1 MCFDSM
7 LSRCQERWGRLAWLG
22 GGPMP
27 CTQAR
32 LGIGAALLVIGIL
45 AGPASAYEEMI
56 IEKPASIVGVV
67 KFSGTIPPPQ
77 RYRVTMGAN
86 PEYCRAIADAEGNIV
101 APQAQVSASQ
111 ELADVVV
118 FLQEVEKGKPVPK
131 DGLRVTVDQCRFGPR
146 VVTGTIGQLLGVL
159 MKDTIVHQIRGW
171 EMVGK
176 SRVPSFFS
184 SGLNPGA
191 EQTFPLHIKRSSIL
205 QLSCDQHRFMEGW
218 VLITASPYATV
229 TNEQGRFE
237 LTDIPPGTHTIG
249 AWHPVLG
256 YQEGKV
262 TLTAGHQT
270 TMTLTLTPPPAAK

>member
-1 MCFDSM
+1 MYFAWTI
-7 LSRCQERWGRLAWLG
+7 SRDQQQRERLAWAG
-22 GGPMP
+22 GGHQRR
-27 CTQAR
+27 TQSG
-32 LGIGAALLVIGIL
+32 LGIGAALLVLLVFGGS
-45 AGPASAYEEMI
+45 ANAYEEMI
-56 IEKPASIVGVV
+56 IEKPASIAGVV

-77 RYRVTMGAN
+77 QYRVTMGAN
-86 PEYCRAIADAEGNIV
+86 PEYCRAIADTGGNIV
-101 APQAQVSASQ
+101 APQARVSASG

-118 FLQEVEKGKPVPK
+118 FLQEVEKGKPMPK

-146 VVTGTIGQLLGVL
+146 VATGTIGQLLGVL

-176 SRVPSFFS
+176 SRIPSFFS

-218 VLITASPYATV
+218 VLITANPYATV

-270 TMTLTLTPPPAAK
+270 TMTLTLTPPPAAQ

>member
-1 MCFDSM
+1 MYFDWM
-7 LSRCQERWGRLAWLG
+7 LSRCRERRGGLAWFGVGHIHRSQVGL
-22 GGPMP
+22 
-27 CTQAR
+27 R
-32 LGIGAALLVIGIL
+32 ISAALLVILIL
-45 AGPASAYEEMI
+45 GGPAGAYEEMV

-86 PEYCRAIADAEGNIV
+86 PEYCRTIADAEGNIV
-101 APQAQVSASQ
+101 TPQARVSASQ
-111 ELADVVV
+111 GLADVVV
-118 FLQEVEKGKPVPK
+118 FLQEVEKGKAVPK
-131 DGLRVTVDQCRFGPR
+131 GGPRVTVDQCRFGPR
-146 VVTGTIGQLLGVL
+146 VMTGTIGQLLGV
-159 MKDTIVHQIRGW
+159 MMRDTIVHQIRGW

-176 SRVPSFFS
+176 SRIPSFFS

-191 EQTFPLHIKRSSIL
+191 EQTFPLQIKRSSIL

-218 VLITASPYATV
+218 VLITANPYATV

-270 TMTLTLTPPPAAK
+270 TMTLTLTPPLVGK

>member
-1 MCFDSM
+1 MFLSWMASWCHERRGSVARFD
-7 LSRCQERWGRLAWLG
+7 G
-22 GGPMP
+22 GHTRNPP
-27 CTQAR
+27 AE
-32 LGIGAALLVIGIL
+32 LGICAALLVIGL
-45 AGPASAYEEMI
+45 LGGPAGAYDEMTV
-56 IEKPASIVGVV
+56 EKPASIVGVV
-67 KFSGTIPPPQ
+67 KFSGTVPPPQ

-86 PEYCRAIADAEGNIV
+86 PEYCRAIADADGNIV
-101 APQAQVSASQ
+101 APQVRVSALQ

-131 DGLRVTVDQCRFGPR
+131 DGPRVTVEQCRFGPR
-146 VVTGTIGQLLGVL
+146 VVTGTIGQLLGVS

-176 SRVPSFFS
+176 SRIPSFFS

-191 EQTFPLHIKRSSIL
+191 EQAFPLHIKRSSIL

-218 VLITASPYATV
+218 VLITANPYATV

-256 YQEGKV
+256 YQEGTV

-270 TMTLTLTPPPAAK
+270 TMTLTLTPPAAK

>member
-1 MCFDSM
+1 M
-7 LSRCQERWGRLAWLG
+7 
-22 GGPMP
+22 
-27 CTQAR
+27 AR
-32 LGIGAALLVIGIL
+32 FYSGHTRNPPAGFGICAALLVIGL
-45 AGPASAYEEMI
+45 LGGRAGAYDEMTV
-56 IEKPASIVGVV
+56 ETPASIVGVV
-67 KFSGTIPPPQ
+67 KFSGTVPPPQ

-86 PEYCRAIADAEGNIV
+86 PEYCRAIADADGNIV
-101 APQAQVSASQ
+101 APQVRVSALQ

-118 FLQEVEKGKPVPK
+118 LLQEVEQGKPVPK
-131 DGLRVTVDQCRFGPR
+131 DGPRVTVEQCRFGPR
-146 VVTGTIGQLLGVL
+146 VVTGTIGQLLGVS

-176 SRVPSFFS
+176 SRIPSFFS

-191 EQTFPLHIKRSSIL
+191 EQAFPLHIKRSSIL

-218 VLITASPYATV
+218 VLITANPYATI

-256 YQEGKV
+256 YQEGTV

-270 TMTLTLTPPPAAK
+270 TMTLTLTPPPVAK

>member
-1 MCFDSM
+1 M
-7 LSRCQERWGRLAWLG
+7 LYDRMSSWASERRRWFGGFGGGRLTFMHAG
-22 GGPMP
+22 
-27 CTQAR
+27 
-32 LGIGAALLVIGIL
+32 LGISLGLLMFVGT
-45 AGPASAYEEMI
+45 AGAYEETAV
-56 IEKPASIVGVV
+56 EKPASIVGVV
-67 KFSGTIPPPQ
+67 KFSGIVPPPQ

-86 PEYCRAIADAEGNIV
+86 PEYCRTIADAEGAILV
-101 APQAQVSASQ
+101 PQVRVSASQ

-118 FLQEVEKGKPVPK
+118 FLQELEKGKPTPK
-131 DGLRVTVDQCRFGPR
+131 EGPRVTVEQCRFGPS
-146 VVTGTIGQLLGVL
+146 VLTGTIGQLLRVS

-191 EQTFPLHIKRSSIL
+191 EQAFPLHIKRSSIL

-218 VLITASPYATV
+218 VLITANPYATV

-256 YQEGKV
+256 YQEGKI

-270 TMTLTLTPPPAAK
+270 TMTLTLTPPSAAK